1 MLTNLKNTED
11 ILLKTHAPV
20 PVTTQKVFFQI
31 LIYKCAYILHI
42 QYSIFFYFL
51 HLMLC
56 IKKIKIKDLHC
67 LM

>member
-42 QYSIFFYFL
+42 QHLFL
-51 HLMLC
+51 LFTFDVVY
-56 IKKIKIKDLHC
+56 KKNKD
-67 LM
+67 